1 MSHSEAYR
9 AAYAPAYR
17 VVSGEFRDYIEVFRR
32 IGALMKDNRPAVVAI
47 DGGSA
52 AGKTTLAAL
61 SADVYG
67 AGVVHMDD
75 FFLPPERKT
84 PRRLAEPGGN
94 VDYERFLAEA
104 GQGLKSGGAFEYRA
118 YNCKTGKLTPVRVSA
133 NPLRVVEGAY
143 SLHPELIGLYDLK
156 IFLRIEG
163 KEQSRR
169 ILARNGAAMHRRFM
183 EEWIPLEEAYFTAL
197 DIERRCDLVYRL
209 PFAPAD

>member
-1 MSHSEAYR
+1 
-9 AAYAPAYR
+9 